1 MSDILRWVADQYRQK
16 LLQVDQGAC
25 HEVDLVMTRAGQGW
39 VCEESIINPDDVL
52 TAAEIEAKFGI
63 REFTIRA
70 LARRYGVEIR
80 GRRGLANLYRL
91 GDILSARAAKKSYD
105 NFR

>member
-16 LLQVDQGAC
+16 LLQVDQQAC
-25 HEVDLVMTRAGQGW
+25 HEIDLVMARAGQSW
-39 VCEESIINPDDVL
+39 ICDETIIDPDELL
-52 TAAEIEAKFGI
+52 TAGEIEARFGI

-70 LARRYGVEIR
+70 LARRYGIEVR

-91 GDILSARAAKKSYD
+91 GDILSARAAKKSSD